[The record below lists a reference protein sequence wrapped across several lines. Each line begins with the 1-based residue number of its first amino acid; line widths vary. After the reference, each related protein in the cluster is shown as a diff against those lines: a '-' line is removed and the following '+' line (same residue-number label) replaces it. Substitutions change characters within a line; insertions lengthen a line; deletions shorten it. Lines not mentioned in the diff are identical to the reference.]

1 MNTHAHPHG
10 RTQLDKGTLFG
21 YLDTHLLGATNGVRL
36 FEAASRSWEGT
47 ESGAVLAGMARD
59 IATERTALKDL
70 ITALGHR
77 PGRLKMTLAHGSALV
92 SRVDPVNLLR
102 RRTGEGAQLEFEAL
116 QSLLR
121 GKEALWDTLLFVA
134 GTPAGR
140 REPALDP
147 AELERLLK
155 AAQDQQETVA
165 RVMRETAVERFF
177 AAG

>member
-1 MNTHAHPHG
+1 MNTHAHSHG

-47 ESGAVLAGMARD
+47 ESGAVLAGLARD
-59 IATERTALKDL
+59 ISEERDALRTL

-77 PGRLKMTLAHGSALV
+77 PGRAKMAVAHGSAVV
-92 SRVDPVNLLR
+92 SRVNPVNLFR
-102 RRTGEGAQLEFEAL
+102 RRSGEGAQLEFEAL

-121 GKEALWDTLLFVA
+121 GKEALWDTLLFVSGTAA
-134 GTPAGR
+134 GQ
-140 REPALDP
+140 REPALNP
-147 AELERLLK
+147 TELERLLE
-155 AAQDQQETVA
+155 AAREQQKTVA

-177 AAG
+177 AA

>member
-1 MNTHAHPHG
+1 MNARAQPAG
-10 RTQLDKGTLFG
+10 RTHLDKGTLFG

-47 ESGAVLAGMARD
+47 DAERELAGLARD
-59 IATERTALKDL
+59 IAEERMALKSL
-70 ITALGHR
+70 IRALGHR
-77 PGRLKMTLAHGSALV
+77 PGRVKMGLAHSGALV
-92 SRVDPVNLLR
+92 ARVNPVNLLR
-102 RRTGEGAQLEFEAL
+102 RKSGEGAQLEFEAL

-140 REPALDP
+140 KEQALDP
-147 AELERLLK
+147 AELERLLE
-155 AAQDQQETVA
+155 AAREQQKTVA

-177 AAG
+177 VA